1 MSKYWLEC
9 WPVLFY
15 YFSFTGG
22 QEQCGSSLV
31 ADVTEYAKDRK
42 EEQMHRPVKADKTD
56 TGGNLWPKPDRKQ
69 NSARFCLKW
78 AQWKSDRHAA
88 TLKWL
93 YQINPL
99 SRVVIIRPFSWDAT
113 NTLCAFKN
121 QTRSKQTC
129 KNKTGQTNWSIL
141 RININYCS

>member
-22 QEQCGSSLV
+22 QEQCGSRLV
-31 ADVTEYAKDRK
+31 ADVNEYAKDRK

-69 NSARFCLKW
+69 NSACFCLKW

-93 YQINPL
+93 YQINAL
-99 SRVVIIRPFSWDAT
+99 SRVVIIRPLSWDAT
-113 NTLCAFKN
+113 NTLCACKN

-129 KNKTGQTNWSIL
+129 KNKTGQTNWSIW

>member
-56 TGGNLWPKPDRKQ
+56 SGGNLWPKPDRKQ

-88 TLKWL
+88 TIKWL

-99 SRVVIIRPFSWDAT
+99 SRVVIIRPLSWDTT

-141 RININYCS
+141 RIKINYCS